1 MNDQSIMTY
10 QIKQKV
16 PKKAH
21 IEQEVPENTHIE
33 QETFEEVWIKQ
44 ITPTKVQVP
53 EKLWELSKLC
63 THGRKNGI
71 KIILLLTIFLLSK
84 WLLIS

>member
-1 MNDQSIMTY
+1 MVDPSVQRMQSFKMTNQSIMTY

-33 QETFEEVWIKQ
+33 QETFEEV
-44 ITPTKVQVP
+44 
-53 EKLWELSKLC
+53 
-63 THGRKNGI
+63 
-71 KIILLLTIFLLSK
+71 
-84 WLLIS
+84 